1 MKVDESL
8 PGIYKEKSKGPA
20 VSLVNLPLLASEI
33 TLSGVILRNSEKYLH
48 TEFLFKELN

>member
-8 PGIYKEKSKGPA
+8 PGSYKEKSKGP

-48 TEFLFKELN
+48 FKFLFKELN